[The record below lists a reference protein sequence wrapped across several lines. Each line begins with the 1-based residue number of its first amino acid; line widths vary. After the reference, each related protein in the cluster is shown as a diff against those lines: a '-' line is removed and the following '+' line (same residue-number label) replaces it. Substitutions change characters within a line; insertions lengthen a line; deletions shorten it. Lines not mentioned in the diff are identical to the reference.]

1 MKNNLQRSSGL
12 DLLRF
17 VSMFMII
24 ILHVLL
30 FGGILKSVPLNS
42 VNYFLSY
49 FLESLSICAVNCFI
63 LISGYFLIYQKFR
76 LQKLVKLWF
85 EIIFYSYLFLFT
97 AYIFNYPVSH
107 SNLIKSLLP
116 VLSGTNWFISCYV
129 MLYILFPFYNKFIL
143 SLSEKE
149 TDIFVVILLVLFSLR
164 GFVFPG
170 VTAVTT
176 NGYNI
181 LWISF
186 VYMLGAYI
194 RLNEQFFMRIKW
206 YWYLAVYLL
215 SSIATLGAG
224 IFFVY
229 VLNRSFVPM
238 LNYNSIFIITAAV
251 SLFCLFKKK
260 PAVNSVFDR
269 CVFFATPAV
278 FGIYLIHINM
288 FVKDKLVSIS
298 KLTLYVTDPYLIVY
312 ILIVSVIVFLGLLAA
327 SFTGQKVIAFLFNK
341 FVWNIFEK
349 TSVYLKRKI
358 GKIFMRINKKYD
370 FNKE

>member
-1 MKNNLQRSSGL
+1 MENNLQRSSGL

-17 VSMFMII
+17 ISMFMII

-30 FGGILKSVPLNS
+30 FGGILKSVTLNS

-85 EIIFYSYLFLFT
+85 EIIFYSYLFLSI
-97 AYIFNYPVSH
+97 AYIFDYPISH

-116 VLSGTNWFISCYV
+116 VLSGTNWFVSCYI

-143 SLSEKE
+143 SLSKKE
-149 TDIFVVILLVLFSLR
+149 TDIFVIILLLLFSLW
-164 GFVFPG
+164 GFVFPD

-186 VYMLGAYI
+186 VYLLGAYI
-194 RLNEQFFMRIKW
+194 RLNEQYFARIKW
-206 YWYLAVYLL
+206 YWYLAAYLL
-215 SSIATLGAG
+215 SSIATLSAG

-229 VLNRSFVPM
+229 VINRSFVPM

-260 PAVNSVFDR
+260 PAGNSAFDK
-269 CVFFATPAV
+269 CIFFATPAV

-288 FVKDKLVSIS
+288 FVKEKLVSIS
-298 KLTLYVTDPYLIVY
+298 KLKLYLADPYLIFFV
-312 ILIVSVIVFLGLLAA
+312 LISSVIIFFLLLAA
-327 SFTGQKVIAFLFNK
+327 SFICQKIIGFLFSK
-341 FVWNIFEK
+341 FVWNIFEE
-349 TSVYLKRKI
+349 TSDNLKKMAD
-358 GKIFMRINKKYD
+358 KIFMRINKNYD
-370 FNKE
+370 FDKK